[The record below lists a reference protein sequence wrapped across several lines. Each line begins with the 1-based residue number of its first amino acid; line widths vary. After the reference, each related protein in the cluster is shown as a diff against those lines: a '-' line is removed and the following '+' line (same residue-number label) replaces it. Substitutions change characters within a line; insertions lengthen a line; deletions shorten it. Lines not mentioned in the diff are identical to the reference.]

1 MIEFDKLSRETPY
14 SVFKDKY
21 DESLKAKQENIE
33 AICISSYLPKKKEV
47 NARYVNLKFII
58 NKDFIFFSNYNSPKS
73 QEFNTHDQI
82 SALFYWSSTN
92 VQIRIKAHIK
102 KTSREFNRSYF
113 ATRDKKKNALAIA
126 SNQSSPIDSYETLEK
141 NYEHSLNKDN
151 LTICPEY
158 WGGYSFT
165 PHYFEFWEGHESR
178 LNRRE
183 AYELQNGNW
192 IHSILQ
198 A

>member
-1 MIEFDKLSRETPY
+1 M
-14 SVFKDKY
+14 VF
-21 DESLKAKQENIE
+21 N
-33 AICISSYLPKKKEV
+33 V
-47 NARYVNLKFII
+47 
-58 NKDFIFFSNYNSPKS
+58 
-73 QEFNTHDQI
+73 
-82 SALFYWSSTN
+82 WSHIYCGSHP
-92 VQIRIKAHIK
+92 IAHIK

-178 LNRRE
+178 LNKRE
-183 AYELQNGNW
+183 AYELQNGIW